1 MNRTIVTIAIFALAA
16 CSKEAPPPPANDVNT
31 LEANTAQAPAAVPSL
46 VGSWTVSQIGGQAPN
61 QVWPMTAEISADNF
75 VLASECRKVGYDFHQ
90 DRNVIHLT
98 PNAAA
103 GASCGRAKSPAEI
116 AIERPLSLANI
127 AMFSNE
133 GRSVELSGPGGRIM
147 MTRK

>member
-1 MNRTIVTIAIFALAA
+1 MNRTILALAIVSLAA
-16 CSKEAPPPPANDVNT
+16 CSKEAPPPANDVNT
-31 LEANTAQAPAAVPSL
+31 VEANTAEAPAAVPSL
-46 VGSWTVSQIGGQAPN
+46 DGSWAVSQINGQAPN
-61 QVWPMTAEISADNF
+61 QVWPMTAQISADKL
-75 VLASECRKVGYDFHQ
+75 VLASECRKLGYDFHQ

-98 PNAAA
+98 PSAAA
-103 GASCGRAKSPAEI
+103 SASCGRAKSPAEI
-116 AIERPLSLANI
+116 AIEKPLSLANI